1 MCARNLRQCHH
12 LAAFL
17 EPLPGFSF
25 KIEVA
30 PVAGLGFSALGFF
43 GSRLLLFW
51 PVGIK
56 RICRPG

>member
-1 MCARNLRQCHH
+1 M
-12 LAAFL
+12 
-17 EPLPGFSF
+17 PGFSF

-51 PVGIK
+51 PLAMIASWVSLIVGHS
-56 RICRPG
+56 